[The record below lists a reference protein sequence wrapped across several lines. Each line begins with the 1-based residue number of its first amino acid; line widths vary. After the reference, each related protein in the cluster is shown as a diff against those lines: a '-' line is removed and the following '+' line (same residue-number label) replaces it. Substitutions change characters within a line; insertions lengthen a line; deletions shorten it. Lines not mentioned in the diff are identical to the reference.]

1 MATSLVTEIES
12 RSFITKLQKL
22 VFSSSDDY
30 SDIEIS
36 CDGITVLSERYVPDA
51 DGNITLYDIAALLTP
66 YLIASLVSNVSISW
80 TTAGSPVASP
90 TTFKAIYTSAVIQET
105 SYDFY
110 TTHFLTHCAEKVT
123 ALGRKEVLYFY
134 VDMPTTPRCTAY
146 YTDGTSTTQDYPQP
160 FSDVDTIAMLEV
172 SANNFVAQGKTL
184 TGYRIGAGSR
194 VMDFTVTP
202 AVPTAPAL
210 LFRNSFGCEETIYCV
225 GTQQLDPKYTY
236 TAAAVEDKYRNVG
249 VEEVKNFA
257 AYTGVLT
264 VAMSNWADDLFRS
277 TSIYLFTVNQQ
288 TGVLTRGREVTITE
302 AKSLRSND
310 ADFLPNFYF
319 EYRYSQNNHNIFDKT
334 VAGRIFDDTFD
345 YTFE

>member
-1 MATSLVTEIES
+1 MATSLVTQIDNLE
-12 RSFITKLQKL
+12 FCTKLQKV
-22 VFSSSDDY
+22 VFTSSDDY
-30 SDIEIS
+30 SDITIV
-36 CDGITVLSERYVPDA
+36 CDAITVLSERYVPDA
-51 DGNITLYDIAALLTP
+51 DGNITLYDIATLLSP
-66 YLIASLVSNVSISW
+66 YLVSSLKSTVRITW
-80 TTAGSPVASP
+80 TTGNSTDYEEFTCFY
-90 TTFKAIYTSAVIQET
+90 TTAVIQET
-105 SYDFY
+105 TYDFL
-110 TTHFLTHCAEKVT
+110 TKHFLSHCTEKVT
-123 ALGRKEVLYFY
+123 ALGRKEVVYFY
-134 VDMPTTPRCTAY
+134 VDIPTTPRCTAY
-146 YTDGTSTTQDYPQP
+146 YSDGTSTTQDYPQT

-172 SANNFVAQGKTL
+172 SPKNFVAQGKTL
-184 TGYRIGAGSR
+184 TSYTIGAGSR
-194 VMDFTVTP
+194 VMNFTVTP

-236 TAAAVEDKYRNVG
+236 VAAAVEDKYRNVG